1 MSALTVFTAKRFYTM
16 EPTLPTATAVAV
28 LDGRVAGVGTLAD
41 LAPWLDAYEHTIDDT
56 FADKVVLPGFIDP
69 HLHPFLPAV
78 LSQMPFIAPDPW
90 SLPVGDYPGATTS
103 EEYWALLEQR
113 FAAHDPSDGPFFSW
127 GYHPLFH
134 GPITRSDLDSRLSA
148 DVPVVLW
155 HRSFHELFFNTPAL
169 AWANIEGPDSLPE
182 QPEVRACVDLAGTPG
197 SRPDGRDARR
207 AGEAVHGARAH
218 RRRLMTVAEM
228 AHRGGLTTIA
238 DMGTGLFTT
247 PEAEAGILSMAFERD
262 ETPFRLL
269 MTPIETAFVSDG
281 STPAQALERCLA
293 LEQTSGSKVFFD
305 KHVKLMADG
314 AFYSQ
319 AFKLCAPGYIDGHQG
334 EWIVPPEMTTQMAEA
349 FWGAGYQIH
358 IHVNGDEGAQFC
370 LDLLESLFNGHPRI
384 DHRFT
389 MEHWGYC
396 TEDQNRRLAVLG
408 GQVSGQPYY
417 VHMLGDKYSEVGMG
431 PDRAHQISRFGS
443 LVGRGTPL
451 ALHSDCPMAPLEPL
465 RLAWVAANRETLS
478 GESIGTNECL
488 TVEQALRAITIDAA
502 WILRLENEV
511 GSIRSGKKADFTVLD
526 ADPFGRRRRRVEG
539 HRRGGDGLR
548 GASAAGT
555 PLPDG
560 FREVPATRGGRSPP
574 DVRGALV
581 GVRPVRGRDPRSALV
596 RMDGG
601 RVGQYVHAEDD
612 DHRACGGEDEGYRG
626 RANRLAEQPHGR
638 QR

>member
-41 LAPWLDAYEHTIDDT
+41 LAPWMAAHEYTIDDT
-56 FADKVVLPGFIDP
+56 FADQIVLPGFIDP

-148 DVPVVLW
+148 EVPVVLW

-169 AWANIEGPDSLPE
+169 AWANIDGPDSLPE
-182 QPEVRACVDLAGTPG
+182 LPEVRACVDLASGHFWETGLMAVMPAVQ
-197 SRPDGRDARR
+197 GRFMAPERI
-207 AGEAVHGARAH
+207 GGG
-218 RRRLMTVAEM
+218 LMTVAEM

-502 WILRLENEV
+502 WILRLENQV

-526 ADPFGRRRRRVEG
+526 ADPFEG
-539 HRRGGDGLR
+539 GADGLKDI
-548 GASAAGT
+548 G
-555 PLPDG
+555 
-560 FREVPATRGGRSPP
+560 VVAT
-574 DVRGALV
+574 VF
-581 GVRPVRGRDPRSALV
+581 
-596 RMDGG
+596 
-601 RVGQYVHAEDD
+601 E
-612 DHRACGGEDEGYRG
+612 G
-626 RANRLAEQPHGR
+626 RAQPV
-638 QR
+638 